1 MDTKQQ
7 RRTCIAMGRVIPSLR
22 GVFCVQS
29 GWLDV
34 CRWKQLLRDVSSS
47 VREVKVVPSICVGQ
61 ERLRI
66 WAIVVRVV
74 GDLCHGSLLLFTWRG
89 GTLADKVHKKKPS
102 KSCHGNIRFEL
113 HCPKSWI
120 EGLDHGHGS
129 PAPAPTVGLKVAV
142 WLEIAIVVLF

>member
-89 GTLADKVHKKKPS
+89 GTLADKVHKKNPPRVAMATLDS
-102 KSCHGNIRFEL
+102 NYIVLNPGLRD
-113 HCPKSWI
+113 WI
-120 EGLDHGHGS
+120 MDTALLLLLLLL
-129 PAPAPTVGLKVAV
+129 V
-142 WLEIAIVVLF
+142 